1 MNEEALIK
9 IQSKVVGLDRDLHKY
24 VKELID
30 GQSRYS
36 EEQLTITINSTE
48 KELSIYNYIL
58 KLIINDAN
66 KN

>member
-9 IQSKVVGLDRDLHKY
+9 IQSKVVGLDRDIDKY

-36 EEQLTITINSTE
+36 DEQLTVTINSTE

-58 KLIINDAN
+58 KLIINDGN

>member
-9 IQSKVVGLDRDLHKY
+9 IQSIVIGLDRDLHKY

-58 KLIINDAN
+58 KLIIINGN
-66 KN
+66 NN

>member
-9 IQSKVVGLDRDLHKY
+9 VQSIVIGLDRDLHKY

-30 GQSRYS
+30 GQSRYT
-36 EEQLTITINSTE
+36 EEHLTITINSTE

-58 KLIINDAN
+58 KLIINDGN

>member
-9 IQSKVVGLDRDLHKY
+9 IQSIVIGLDRDLHKY

-58 KLIINDAN
+58 KLIINDGN